1 MRRIFKK
8 LRKEKK
14 LHKSEEKINSKTDL
28 NINLEKEYLEVIVG
42 TRMSKNKVIQPEK
55 LTVRTRFDAVHRLL
69 KRRELEIK
77 ANQWIILKI
86 RDLCSQ
92 SSHMKIEIRNRNK

>member
-1 MRRIFKK
+1 MK
-8 LRKEKK
+8 LRKEKKEKK

-28 NINLEKEYLEVIVG
+28 NINLEKEYLKVIVD

-55 LTVRTRFDAVHRLL
+55 LTVWTRSDAVHKLL
-69 KRRELEIK
+69 KTRELEIRV
-77 ANQWIILKI
+77 NQWIILKI

-92 SSHMKIEIRNRNK
+92 SSHMKIEIRNRNN